1 MREIL
6 GGSDCSQGIIPIQD
20 SLKWGDRVE
29 FEAGLCVMTGW
40 KLLDGGGGLEESKEG
55 INN

>member
-1 MREIL
+1 MRETL
-6 GGSDCSQGIIPIQD
+6 GGSDCSQGIILTQD

-29 FEAGLCVMTGW
+29 FEAGLCVMTDW
-40 KLLDGGGGLEESKEG
+40 KLLEGGGDLEELKEG

>member
-1 MREIL
+1 MRELL
-6 GGSDCSQGIIPIQD
+6 GASDCSQGIIPIQD
-20 SLKWGDRVE
+20 NLKRGDRVE

-40 KLLDGGGGLEESKEG
+40 KLLECGGGLEELKEG